1 VAISPGVSP
10 MEAAVQQASSRGVP
24 LIGDVEL
31 FALAIEELQG
41 PKPKIVAITG
51 SNGKTTVTAMVG
63 AMVKNGGW
71 DAEVAGN
78 IGPAVLKVFM
88 ERLDSGKLPR
98 AWILELSSFQLETTH
113 NLYPD
118 AAAVLNLSEDHFDR
132 YAGMQDY
139 ARAKARIFRCKAG
152 FGRHRNG
159 GVQVI
164 NREDALVREMEL
176 SGRKQMTF
184 GLDLPA
190 RDSDF
195 GLLRDGEHSWLAQ
208 GNVRLMKESE
218 LQVSG
223 LHNVANAL
231 AALAVCRAL
240 ALPFEPLLQAL
251 RQFKGLPHRME
262 RVASFGGVCFY
273 DDSKGTNVGA
283 TVAALNGASETVV
296 LIAGGDGK
304 GQDFTPLVSPVAN
317 HARAVVLIGR
327 DAPRISDV
335 LRDCGT
341 PVHFAETM
349 EEAVRTSFLLA
360 QEGDAVLLS
369 PACASFD
376 MFKNY
381 VHRAQSFKA
390 AIKHIQKENR
400 SNVPA
405 SQPNDLSAGYQ

>member
-1 VAISPGVSP
+1 MSLRGTNVLVLGMGETGLSMVKWLVRAGAHVRAADSREAPPCLDAIRKILPGGAVYAGGFAPEAFANVGLVAISPGVSP

-208 GNVRLMKESE
+208 GNVRLM
-218 LQVSG
+218 
-223 LHNVANAL
+223 
-231 AALAVCRAL
+231 
-240 ALPFEPLLQAL
+240 
-251 RQFKGLPHRME
+251 
-262 RVASFGGVCFY
+262 
-273 DDSKGTNVGA
+273 
-283 TVAALNGASETVV
+283 
-296 LIAGGDGK
+296 
-304 GQDFTPLVSPVAN
+304 
-317 HARAVVLIGR
+317 
-327 DAPRISDV
+327 
-335 LRDCGT
+335 
-341 PVHFAETM
+341 
-349 EEAVRTSFLLA
+349 
-360 QEGDAVLLS
+360 
-369 PACASFD
+369 
-376 MFKNY
+376 
-381 VHRAQSFKA
+381 
-390 AIKHIQKENR
+390 
-400 SNVPA
+400 
-405 SQPNDLSAGYQ
+405 